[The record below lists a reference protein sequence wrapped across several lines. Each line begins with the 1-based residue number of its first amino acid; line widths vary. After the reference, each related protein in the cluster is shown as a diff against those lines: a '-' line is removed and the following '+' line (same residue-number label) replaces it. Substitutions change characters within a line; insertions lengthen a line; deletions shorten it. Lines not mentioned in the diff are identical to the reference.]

1 MKTGEK
7 RAKLLRAELGRTAM
21 RPITV
26 VAMCKSGRLDAIAE
40 ALRNSASPVIL
51 YILSEVNNPGLEA
64 KAKEVIHP
72 VKTDNPAEVAKIVRK
87 INPDF
92 VLIGPEEPLA
102 TGVVDELLK
111 FGIPCVGPTQKLAQL
126 ETSKSFTRKLLTKHN
141 IPGNPKYRVFRG
153 LEGIADH
160 LRTMDSFVVKPD
172 GLTGGK
178 GVKVFGEQIHSIAE
192 AVKYCAEIFESG
204 QPAVVIEEKLDGEE
218 FSFQS
223 FFDGKHIVHTIPVQD
238 HKRARDGDTGPN
250 TGGMG
255 SYSCADHLLPF
266 LTRTHVQQAGE
277 INRLVGEAVSQ
288 EIGEDYKGILYG
300 GFMLT
305 KDGLRVIEYNA
316 RFGDPEVMNVLP
328 LMQADFVEVCK
339 AIIDGTLDKLTV
351 RFRHQATVCK
361 YVVPKAY
368 PQKSA
373 GGNEEIKLDA
383 AMKVPGLG
391 DRLRMYWAAVG
402 KEGGKLYLTGSR
414 AVAFVGIANT
424 LFEAEKIAEEA
435 ASLVEGPVFHRRDIG
450 TAELIQ
456 KRVDHMHRIVG
467 EPGVIAS
474 RVSSIRSISTL
485 RDTAL

>member
-1 MKTGEK
+1 MKTDEK
-7 RAKLLRAELGRTAM
+7 RAKLRRTELGGTAM
-21 RPITV
+21 RPTIV
-26 VAMCKSGRLDAIAE
+26 VAMCKSGRLDAMAE
-40 ALRNSASPVIL
+40 ALHKSASTVIL
-51 YILSEVNNPGLEA
+51 YILSELNNPGLAA

-72 VKTDNPAEVAKIVRK
+72 VKTDDPDVVAKIVCE

-102 TGVVDELLK
+102 AGVVDELRK
-111 FGIPCVGPTQKLAQL
+111 FGIPSVGPTQKLAQL
-126 ETSKSFTRKLLTKHN
+126 ETSKSFTRELLTKYD

-153 LEGIADH
+153 LEGIADY
-160 LRTMDSFVVKPD
+160 LQTMDSFVVKPD

-178 GVKVFGEQIHSIAE
+178 GVKVFGEHIHSTAE
-192 AVKYCAEIFESG
+192 AVKYCAEIFQSG
-204 QPAVVIEEKLDGEE
+204 QPAVVIEEQLDGEE

-266 LTRTHVQQAGE
+266 LTRAHVRQAGE
-277 INRLVGEAVSQ
+277 INRLVGEAVSRK
-288 EIGEDYKGILYG
+288 IGEEYKGILYG

-339 AIIDGTLDKLTV
+339 SIIDGTLDKLTV
-351 RFRHQATVCK
+351 RFGRQATVCK

-368 PQKSA
+368 PQKS
-373 GGNEEIKLDA
+373 GGDEEITLDA
-383 AMKVPGLG
+383 AMKAPGLG
-391 DRLRMYWAAVG
+391 DHLRMYWAAIRQ
-402 KEGGKLYLTGSR
+402 EGGKLYLTGSR

-456 KRVDHMHRIVG
+456 KRVDHVHGIMG
-467 EPGVIAS
+467 EIGRQRA
-474 RVSSIRSISTL
+474 TG
-485 RDTAL
+485 

>member
-1 MKTGEK
+1 
-7 RAKLLRAELGRTAM
+7 M
-21 RPITV
+21 RPTSIV
-26 VAMCKSGRLDAIAE
+26 VMCKSGRLDAMAE
-40 ALRNSASPVIL
+40 ALCNSASPVIL

-64 KAKEVIHP
+64 KAKKVIHP
-72 VKTDNPAEVAKIVRK
+72 VKTDDPDAVAKIVRE
-87 INPDF
+87 ISPDF

-102 TGVVDELLK
+102 AGVVDELRK
-111 FGIPCVGPTQKLAQL
+111 IGIPSVGPTQKLAQL
-126 ETSKSFTRKLLTKHN
+126 ETSKSFTRELLTKYN
-141 IPGNPKYRVFRG
+141 IPGNPQHRVFREVDG
-153 LEGIADH
+153 VADYAQ
-160 LRTMDSFVVKPD
+160 SIGPFVVKPD

-178 GVKVFGEQIHSIAE
+178 GVKVFGEHLHSIAD
-192 AVKYCAEIFESG
+192 AVNYCTELFDSG

-255 SYSCADHLLPF
+255 SYSCPDHLLPF
-266 LTRTHVQQAGE
+266 LTRDHVQQAGE
-277 INRLVGEAVSQ
+277 INRLVGEAVSR
-288 EIGEDYKGILYG
+288 EIGEEYKGILYG

-339 AIIDGTLDKLTV
+339 AIIDGTLDKLTI
-351 RFRHQATVCK
+351 RFKRQATVCK
-361 YVVPKAY
+361 YVVPTAY
-368 PQKSA
+368 PQKSN
-373 GGNEEIKLDA
+373 GDEEIRLDA
-383 AMKVPGLG
+383 VARVPGLG
-391 DRLRMYWAAVG
+391 DRLRMYYAAVRSRD
-402 KEGGKLYLTGSR
+402 GKLYLTGSR

-456 KRVDHMHRIVG
+456 KRVDHMRCIMC
-467 EPGVIAS
+467 EPARERAAG
-474 RVSSIRSISTL
+474 
-485 RDTAL
+485 

>member
-1 MKTGEK
+1 
-7 RAKLLRAELGRTAM
+7 M
-21 RPITV
+21 RPTTI
-26 VAMCKSGRLDAIAE
+26 ALICKSGRLDAMAE
-40 ALRNSASPVIL
+40 ALCNSASPVVL
-51 YILSEVNNPGLEA
+51 YILSEVNNPGLAA
-64 KAKEVIHP
+64 KAKRVIHP
-72 VKTDNPAEVAKIVRK
+72 AKTDDRHAVAKIVRG

-102 TGVVDELLK
+102 AGVVDELRNL
-111 FGIPCVGPTQKLAQL
+111 GIPSVGPTQKLAQL
-126 ETSKSFTRKLLTKHN
+126 ETSKSFTRELLTEYD

-153 LEGIADH
+153 LEGIADY
-160 LRTMDSFVVKPD
+160 LQTMEAFVVKPD

-178 GVKVFGEQIHSIAE
+178 GVKVFGEHLHSVPE
-192 AVKYCAEIFESG
+192 AVAYCAELFAAR

-238 HKRARDGDTGPN
+238 HKRARDGDAGPN

-255 SYSCADHLLPF
+255 SYSCSDHLLPF
-266 LTRTHVQQAGE
+266 LTRKHVQEAGE
-277 INRLVGEAVSQ
+277 INRLVGEAVSRK
-288 EIGEDYKGILYG
+288 IGEDYKGILYG
-300 GFMLT
+300 GFMRT

-351 RFRHQATVCK
+351 QFKHQATVCK

-368 PQKSA
+368 PLKSDRE
-373 GGNEEIKLDA
+373 EEINVAA
-383 AMKVPGLG
+383 AMKVPGLN
-391 DRLRMYWAAVG
+391 DRLRMYWAAIS
-402 KEGGKLYLTGSR
+402 EREGKLYLTGSR

-435 ASLVEGPVFHRRDIG
+435 ASLVDGPVFHRRDIG
-450 TAELIQ
+450 TAALIQ
-456 KRVDHMHRIVG
+456 KRIDHMHQIMG
-467 EPGVIAS
+467 ETRRELAAG
-474 RVSSIRSISTL
+474 
-485 RDTAL
+485 

>member
-1 MKTGEK
+1 M
-7 RAKLLRAELGRTAM
+7 
-21 RPITV
+21 
-26 VAMCKSGRLDAIAE
+26 AE
-40 ALRNSASPVIL
+40 ALCNSASPVIL
-51 YILSEVNNPGLEA
+51 YILSEVNNPGLAA
-64 KAKEVIHP
+64 KAKKVIHP
-72 VKTDNPAEVAKIVRK
+72 VKTDDPDAVAKIVRE

-102 TGVVDELLK
+102 AGVVDQLRKL
-111 FGIPCVGPTQKLAQL
+111 GIPCVGPTQKLAQL
-126 ETSKSFTRKLLTKHN
+126 ETSKSFTRELLTKHG
-141 IPGNPKYRVFRG
+141 IPGNPKYRVFRA
-153 LEGIADH
+153 LEGIEDY

-178 GVKVFGEQIHSIAE
+178 GVKVFGEHLHSVAE
-192 AVKYCAEIFESG
+192 AVRYCTEIFESK

-238 HKRARDGDTGPN
+238 HKRARNGDTGPN

-255 SYSCADHLLPF
+255 SYSCPDHLLPF
-266 LTRTHVQQAGE
+266 LTRDHVQQAGE
-277 INRLVGEAVSQ
+277 INRLVGEAVSR
-288 EIGEDYKGILYG
+288 EIGEEYKGILYG

-328 LMQADFVEVCK
+328 LMQADFVEVWK
-339 AIIDGTLDKLTV
+339 AIIDGTLDKLDV
-351 RFRHQATVCK
+351 RFKRQATVCK

-368 PQKSA
+368 PQKSN
-373 GGNEEIKLDA
+373 GDEEIKLGA

-391 DRLRMYWAAVG
+391 DRLRMYYAAIRAS
-402 KEGGKLYLTGSR
+402 EGKLYLTGSR

-435 ASLVEGPVFHRRDIG
+435 ASLVEGPVFHRSDIG

-456 KRVDHMHRIVG
+456 KRVDHMRRIMG
-467 EPGVIAS
+467 EPGRERAVG
-474 RVSSIRSISTL
+474 
-485 RDTAL
+485 